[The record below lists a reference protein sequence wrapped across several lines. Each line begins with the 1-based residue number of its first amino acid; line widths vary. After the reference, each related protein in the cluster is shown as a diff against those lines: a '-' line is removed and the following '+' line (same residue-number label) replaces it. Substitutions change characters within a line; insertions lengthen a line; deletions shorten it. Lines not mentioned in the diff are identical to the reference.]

1 MTTLGFLS
9 VHSGDRTQAFVLA
22 LKAPYKLNCSEPNEQ
37 ITTVD
42 SFFVLGIES
51 KTMVSEMNKVAW
63 LLWSYSQPSDWN
75 QHRNLRRDGGICLQ
89 NCNGGQPWGC
99 TLCPALC
106 NSESPLWL
114 QHHGTL
120 RVHCDLS
127 TVWPWELTVSCR
139 HSTLRTHCAFSPV
152 QTIFHTIF
160 AWNTFCKMFTVFVF
174 LYKIASDSPSC
185 RNIFKGQDELVTWEM
200 AQHLK
205 ANIVPILPRLT
216 YLPTQI
222 HVPFLFLKPINW
234 VCTAH
239 ILLGAWPSTQS
250 FDLAGVKLLEIIDS
264 ASQQL

>member
-1 MTTLGFLS
+1 MTTLGFIS

-106 NSESPLWL
+106 NS
-114 QHHGTL
+114 
-120 RVHCDLS
+120 RVHCDFSTMGPWESTVTSALCDLESSLWAADTQPWGLTVRSALCKLFFIQYLHETLFVKCLQYLCFCIKLPATLLVVGTYLKDRTSWWLERWLS
-127 TVWPWELTVSCR
+127 T
-139 HSTLRTHCAFSPV
+139 
-152 QTIFHTIF
+152 
-160 AWNTFCKMFTVFVF
+160 
-174 LYKIASDSPSC
+174 
-185 RNIFKGQDELVTWEM
+185 
-200 AQHLK
+200 
-205 ANIVPILPRLT
+205 
-216 YLPTQI
+216 
-222 HVPFLFLKPINW
+222 
-234 VCTAH
+234 
-239 ILLGAWPSTQS
+239 
-250 FDLAGVKLLEIIDS
+250 
-264 ASQQL
+264 